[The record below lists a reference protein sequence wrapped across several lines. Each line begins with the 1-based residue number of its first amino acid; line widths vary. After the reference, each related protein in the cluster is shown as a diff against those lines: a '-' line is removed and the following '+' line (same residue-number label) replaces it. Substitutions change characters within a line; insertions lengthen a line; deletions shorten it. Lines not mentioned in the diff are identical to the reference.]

1 MSWPIVNLGDIAEF
15 IRGVTFKP
23 HDLIEFGAN
32 DFVVCM
38 RTKNIQKDLDES
50 DLISL
55 PKNLIKNK
63 TKFLKK
69 GDLLISTANSFELV
83 GKSCWVPELEYP
95 AVAGGFISI
104 LRAKEE
110 LLYPRYLFHWIK
122 TSQTQNLLRNCGR
135 QTTNISNMDF
145 DRAKMLKIPVP
156 PLNEQKRIA
165 AILDKA
171 DAVRRK
177 RQQAIELSEQLL
189 RSVFLDMFGD
199 PDSNLKG
206 WNIEPLSKVINS
218 LEGGKNIKPAESSL
232 KAKNRIL
239 KVSAVTSGV
248 YKHNES
254 KPLPADYIPPNSYF
268 VKKGDLLIS
277 RANTSELIGASAY
290 VHDTPDNMV
299 LPDKI
304 WRIKW
309 KNIDDIDPLFIHF
322 LLGQPAI
329 RREISSRASG
339 TSGSMK
345 NIPKPKLLE
354 IKVPLPPPSEQKK
367 FGEIANAIYKMN
379 NRFQSSKVNYDN
391 LFNSLAQQAFSGKL
405 NKRLEN
411 ELA

>member
-165 AILDKA
+165 SILDKA

-199 PDSNLKG
+199 PVSN
-206 WNIEPLSKVINS
+206 PKVFK
-218 LEGGKNIKPAESSL
+218 LGKI
-232 KAKNRIL
+232 
-239 KVSAVTSGV
+239 
-248 YKHNES
+248 
-254 KPLPADYIPPNSYF
+254 
-268 VKKGDLLIS
+268 GDLLSSVNYGTSSKAGENGKFPILRMNNITYAGDWDLGSLKYIDMDEKERKKYTVESGDILFNRTNSKELVGKTAVFSEKEPYIFAGYLIRSKTNSLAEPEYIS
-277 RANTSELIGASAY
+277 SFLNSAY
-290 VHDTPDNMV
+290 GKAILKNMCKSIV
-299 LPDKI
+299 GMA
-304 WRIKW
+304 
-309 KNIDDIDPLFIHF
+309 NINAKEYQSI
-322 LLGQPAI
+322 
-329 RREISSRASG
+329 EIL
-339 TSGSMK
+339 
-345 NIPKPKLLE
+345 IPPIE
-354 IKVPLPPPSEQKK
+354 EQKK
-367 FGEIANAIYKMN
+367 YVEITNKIREQISTYKQSLIKINQLCGALNQTAFKGE
-379 NRFQSSKVNYDN
+379 
-391 LFNSLAQQAFSGKL
+391 L
-405 NKRLEN
+405 
-411 ELA
+411 

>member
-1 MSWPIVNLGDIAEF
+1 MSWPTVNLSDVADF

-23 HDLIEFGAN
+23 HDIIEFGAEN
-32 DFVVCM
+32 FVVCM
-38 RTKNIQKDLDES
+38 RTKNVQKDLDES
-50 DLISL
+50 DLISI
-55 PKNLIKNK
+55 PKNIIKNNE
-63 TKFLKK
+63 KFLKE

-83 GKSCWVPELEYP
+83 GKSCWVPKLEYP

-104 LRAKEE
+104 LRAKEKVII
-110 LLYPRYLFHWIK
+110 PRYLFHWIK
-122 TSQTQNLLRNCGR
+122 TDRTRQMLMYCGR

-145 DRAKMLKIPVP
+145 DSAKKLSIPLP

-165 AILDKA
+165 EILDKA

-177 RQQAIELSEQLL
+177 GQQAIELSEQLL

-199 PDSNLKG
+199 PDSNTKG
-206 WNIEPLSKVINS
+206 WNIEPLSKIVSS
-218 LEGGKNIKPAESSL
+218 LEGGKNIKPADSSIN
-232 KAKNRIL
+232 AKNRIL

-248 YKHNES
+248 YRYSES
-254 KPLPADYIPPNSYF
+254 KPLPADYEPPNSYF

-290 VHDTPDNMV
+290 VHDTPENIV

-304 WRIKW
+304 WKIKW
-309 KNIDDIDPLFIHF
+309 ENIDNIDPLFVHF

-329 RREISSRASG
+329 RREISNRSSG

-354 IKVPLPPPSEQKK
+354 IEIPLPPTAEQKK
-367 FGEIANAIYKMN
+367 FGEIACVIHKMN
-379 NRFQSSKVNYDN
+379 NRFQSSIVNYEN
-391 LFNSLAQQAFSGKL
+391 LFNSLAQQAFSGEFSKC
-405 NKRLEN
+405 LEK